1 MAEIN
6 RINKDTVFQMAFKA
20 INDSARS
27 NSIILIFLVYGTLLR
42 ITEYNTL
49 LLIIL

>member
-1 MAEIN
+1 
-6 RINKDTVFQMAFKA
+6 MAFKA
-20 INDSARS
+20 INNSTRPD
-27 NSIILIFLVYGTLLR
+27 SIILTLLVYNTLPQ